1 MLSRRR
7 GKRNRPDRKVLLHQR
22 QRGQAIVEMAL
33 LFPVVLFIAMIGAA
47 GSQMLQESILLRTAA
62 REGALTAAS
71 YMQTSTPLPAGCA
84 GGGASIT
91 DAQDCARYRVLA
103 SGAPSSVT
111 VTWVQITGVQS
122 SLTMAQVT
130 VTDTIVPAAGFF
142 GNRTI
147 GYTAVAAVPG
157 Q

>member
-1 MLSRRR
+1 MGASMLR
-7 GKRNRPDRKVLLHQR
+7 LHR

-33 LFPVVLFIAMIGAA
+33 IFPIVLFIAMIGAA

-62 REGALTAAS
+62 REGALTAAL
-71 YMQTSTPLPAGCA
+71 YMQSSTPLPAGCA

-91 DAQDCARYRVLA
+91 DAQDCARYRVVA
-103 SGAPSSVT
+103 SGAPTSVT
-111 VTWVQITGVQS
+111 VTWTQVTGAQS
-122 SLTMAQVT
+122 SLTMAQVA

-147 GYTAVAAVPG
+147 GYTAAAAVPG